1 MDRRTRQSVED
12 GHLMRWHIPIEEPP
26 TERVGEV
33 RPA

>member
-1 MDRRTRQSVED
+1 MDRRTRRSVED
-12 GHLMRWHIPIEEPP
+12 GHLMRSHTPLEEPP